1 MTAAAQVL
9 AEMPGYRVMVVGDMG
24 ELGETAVDCH
34 RQVGEAA
41 QQAGIDKVLSVGTLS
56 QTLSDASGCG
66 EHFQDKNT
74 LAARVSELLLE
85 HPVITVLIKGSRSAA
100 MENVVRALQE
110 KASC

>member
-1 MTAAAQVL
+1 
-9 AEMPGYRVMVVGDMG
+9 GDMA
-24 ELGETAVDCH
+24 ELGDTAVDCH

-41 QQAGIDKVLSVGTLS
+41 RQAGIDKVLSVGSLS
-56 QTLSDASGCG
+56 QTLSDASGNG

-110 KASC
+110 NASC